1 MSLVKGSMG
10 DFVTVSLKRSHHLC
24 TNIFTFLEGEK
35 MVLVGK
41 VWRSYNV
48 KNHHNFGSTW
58 ALPCS
63 TDVEQ
68 HIPDAVQNTNI
79 SPWSV

>member
-1 MSLVKGSMG
+1 
-10 DFVTVSLKRSHHLC
+10 
-24 TNIFTFLEGEK
+24 

-68 HIPDAVQNTNI
+68 HIPDAFQNTNI